1 MDPRYSMTSINVP
14 EPVMSLAI
22 QPKTRE
28 GSANFSKAINRCV
41 PRNMSLAL
49 CQYVLYTA
57 TEQLYLPFGGK
68 YCVYIVESR
77 MNLLPV

>member
-1 MDPRYSMTSINVP
+1 MTSINVP

-49 CQYVLYTA
+49 CQYALSTA
-57 TEQLYLPFGGK
+57 KDQLYLLLAGK
-68 YCVYIVESR
+68 VVYASLICR
-77 MNLLPV
+77 